1 MRTDYFQY
9 HGLLAEAAHLLIQRA
24 SYEALSEVRGCNE
37 HDANAA
43 RLIAYAERV
52 AFSADPLA
60 SEEQMAR
67 RAIAGLR
74 IQAAMRKRERIRH
87 LRARIRA
94 VPLQAAAPLPAN
106 VVQLTAR
113 QRP

>member
-1 MRTDYFQY
+1 MRTDSD
-9 HGLLAEAAHLLIQRA
+9 HGPLAELSHQLIQRA
-24 SYEALSEVRGCNE
+24 SYEAMSEIRGCNE

-43 RLIAYAERV
+43 RLIVYAERV
-52 AFSADPLA
+52 AFSRDPHA
-60 SEEQMAR
+60 SEESMAR
-67 RAIAGLR
+67 RTIDGLR

-87 LRARIRA
+87 LRARIHG
-94 VPLQAAAPLPAN
+94 VPTPTRAPLPAN